1 MRPPDPRARVR
12 AGGAG
17 LCAPEGRRARGAQTL
32 LAALLAVAASALPA
46 VRFDHPTQD
55 FEFAP
60 EAAGARADVVLVVQA
75 LADPAWRAFGYA
87 ERLAQWEGG
96 RWDLAIDINAHEVG
110 RWRATEL
117 INALGEVSA
126 HVTVPAMPAGEHV
139 ASCRLEPRDVAPS
152 GLEPPEHTIS
162 FFVRDSPRPPP
173 APPDAWTPP
182 LCSRCAQAFSCSS
195 TNRVGDMGDST
206 RDGAGA
212 VLQYDVCSGHGVCQ
226 NGACLCA
233 AGWTGEV
240 CDHDISRHAAFLPDV
255 DPARA
260 LSRCAK
266 SIAWELDG
274 SSLDQLFEELL
285 PSDASQCEARA
296 HAHGAACRPG
306 ATCAETHDD
315 PEGRKQ
321 GGGMLLF
328 GPPTHGLGFNVHYVS
343 HMVAWAAERRQVPAL
358 VETPALG
365 AWPYGHIPACPPRRQ
380 GWSCLFEPLSACD
393 SFAQLA
399 VDAAGVEEG
408 LGQSGVREDQGLFA
422 PPHVPPA
429 HLSQDTRRYGEVGL
443 EGQGASS
450 SSSSRRPAVHSRAD
464 GIPKVGL
471 EPPASVRGQVLG
483 VPTHGA
489 LWWRAHLVSRIMRPS
504 PFIRSILRRCA
515 CSRTSAAGAP
525 VCDDE
530 VEVTVTWGALEVK
543 VRKEFDE
550 CLDSRLSCSWCL
562 ARHAR
567 GVFSSYSVCLARV
580 AAGCAMGSV

>member
-1 MRPPDPRARVR
+1 MLPLGDLLRV
-12 AGGAG
+12 GGAG
-17 LCAPEGRRARGAQTL
+17 LCAPEGRGVRGAQTL
-32 LAALLAVAASALPA
+32 IVALLAVAASALPA

-60 EAAGARADVVLVVQA
+60 AAAGERADVILVVQA

-126 HVTVPAMPAGEHV
+126 HITVPALPAGEHV
-139 ASCRLEPRDVAPS
+139 ASCRLEPRDEAPS

-195 TNRVGDMGDST
+195 TNRDGEIGDST

-212 VLQYDVCSGHGVCQ
+212 VLQDDVCSGHGVCQ

-233 AGWTGEV
+233 AGWAGEV
-240 CDHDISRHAAFLPDV
+240 CGHDISRHAAFLPDV

-274 SSLDQLFEELL
+274 SSLEQLFEELL
-285 PSDASQCEARA
+285 PSDASRCEARA
-296 HAHGAACRPG
+296 HSHGAACRLG

-315 PEGRKQ
+315 PQGRKQ

-365 AWPYGHIPACPPRRQ
+365 AWPYGHTPACPPERQ

-399 VDAAGVEEG
+399 VDAAGVEG
-408 LGQSGVREDQGLFA
+408 HEDQGLFA
-422 PPHVPPA
+422 PPHAPPA
-429 HLSQDTRRYGEVGL
+429 HLSHTRRYGAVGL
-443 EGQGASS
+443 EGQSASSSSTSS
-450 SSSSRRPAVHSRAD
+450 SSSSPKVHSRAD

-504 PFIRSILRRCA
+504 PFIRSIVRRCA
-515 CSRTSAAGAP
+515 CLLLAP
-525 VCDDE
+525 VCAAE
-530 VEVTVTWGALEVK
+530 VEVMAM
-543 VRKEFDE
+543 
-550 CLDSRLSCSWCL
+550 
-562 ARHAR
+562 AR
-567 GVFSSYSVCLARV
+567 
-580 AAGCAMGSV
+580 